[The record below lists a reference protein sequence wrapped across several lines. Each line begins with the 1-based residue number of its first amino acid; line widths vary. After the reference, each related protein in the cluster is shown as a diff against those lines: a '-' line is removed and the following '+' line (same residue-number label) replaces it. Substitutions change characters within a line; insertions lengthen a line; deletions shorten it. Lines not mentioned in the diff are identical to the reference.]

1 MSQYGVGRREQF
13 VSEVG
18 ALQTGRQQNLGL
30 VVLVQTLRDVKCLI
44 ELLVYELPKK
54 CTDDVSGSS
63 KLYPLILTVKGIKC
77 SVPQAVLLLVQTCE
91 AGHISEA
98 ESCPGRGVEIL

>member
-1 MSQYGVGRREQF
+1 MSQYGVGCREQF

-18 ALQTGRQQNLGL
+18 ALQAGRQQNLGL

-54 CTDDVSGSS
+54 D
-63 KLYPLILTVKGIKC
+63 IK
-77 SVPQAVLLLVQTCE
+77 
-91 AGHISEA
+91 
-98 ESCPGRGVEIL
+98 

>member
-1 MSQYGVGRREQF
+1 MCQYSVGGREQL

-18 ALQTGRQQNLGL
+18 ALQAGRQHHLGL

-54 CTDDVSGSS
+54 CT
-63 KLYPLILTVKGIKC
+63 K
-77 SVPQAVLLLVQTCE
+77 
-91 AGHISEA
+91 
-98 ESCPGRGVEIL
+98 